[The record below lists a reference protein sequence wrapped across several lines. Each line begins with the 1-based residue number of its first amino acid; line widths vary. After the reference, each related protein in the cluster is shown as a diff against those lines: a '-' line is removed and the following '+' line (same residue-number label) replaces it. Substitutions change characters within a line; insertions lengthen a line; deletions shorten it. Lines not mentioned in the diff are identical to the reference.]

1 MNKKRNVNKK
11 EENINIHNV
20 AHKVAITG
28 SIFLGIFVLFL
39 VAGDFTSGAVYRS
52 SGFRGGE
59 FFDILDLYYQYSTFF
74 DLGIFLAIFLG
85 LGQSILGKHLEVGG
99 KSVYVGLG
107 IFLSIALLIWE
118 RQTGF
123 SLLESFGPWAFFIII
138 ILLSVFVFNILEQT
152 TGSGLIA
159 IGGAYIVFY
168 LAYFGLL
175 DQVTGFDLFLFNSN
189 IPIDVL
195 PWMNLMFLSSIGL
208 ILWGI
213 IRKVGGN

>member
-138 ILLSVFVFNILEQT
+138 ILLSVFVFNVLEQT
-152 TGSGLIA
+152 IGSGLIA
-159 IGGAYIVFY
+159 MGGSYIIFY
-168 LAYFGLL
+168 SAYFGLL
-175 DQVTGFDLFLFNSN
+175 ERVTPGEFLLFSPN
-189 IPIDVL
+189 IPIDLNPWLDLGVL
-195 PWMNLMFLSSIGL
+195 VSIGL
-208 ILWGI
+208 IVWGAI
-213 IRKVGGN
+213 KKWSSN